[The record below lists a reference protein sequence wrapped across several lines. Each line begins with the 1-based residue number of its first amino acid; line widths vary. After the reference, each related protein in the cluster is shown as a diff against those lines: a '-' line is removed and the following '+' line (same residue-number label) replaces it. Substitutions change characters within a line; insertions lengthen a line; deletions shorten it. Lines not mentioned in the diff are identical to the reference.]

1 MRQRIFRV
9 ITDAS
14 ITDDQ
19 GAQIYDWFM
28 IVCIVLSLLPL
39 CFKELT
45 HELLMLEWATTAVF
59 IVDYLLRWS
68 CADIILG
75 ERHALDRTMAF
86 LLYPLTP
93 LALVDLISI
102 APTFLHVSQVLRLS
116 RLVRLMRVAR
126 AIKLVHHSRSV
137 QLVIRVLYRE
147 RSALLAVLVL
157 AVGYVFIS
165 ALLIFNIEP
174 DTFHTFFDALYW
186 AVISL
191 STIGYGDLYATSVA
205 GRAISMISAMMGI
218 AVVALPSGIIT
229 AGFVEELRG
238 EAGAM
243 VLDRVPDDL
252 EWPDDEDVPTLPDEG

>member
-1 MRQRIFRV
+1 MRKRIFRV

-75 ERHALDRTMAF
+75 DRHALDRTMAF

-165 ALLIFNIEP
+165 ALLIFNVEP
-174 DTFHTFFDALYW
+174 ATFDTFFDALYW

-191 STIGYGDLYATSVA
+191 STIGYGDIYATTTA
-205 GRAISMISAMMGI
+205 GQVISMISALMGI

-229 AGFVEELRG
+229 AGFVEELHND
-238 EAGAM
+238 EVAE
-243 VLDRVPDDL
+243 DL
-252 EWPDDEDVPTLPDEG
+252 EEELDTFDIH